1 MRSAP
6 SPAPNEAPPN
16 AAPAESTAQRPMD
29 IALAGLVALAVAM
42 GIGRFAF
49 TPLLPMMLHDGLL
62 DLPGASWL
70 ASANYFGYLVG
81 AVLCTLQPWLWARLR
96 VLPLFAFVTLV
107 RGGLVA
113 TGLLTL
119 AMAWPAPAA
128 WPVLRFAAGVT
139 SAVVFVYTSGWCM
152 ARLARL
158 GVPALSGMIYMG
170 PGAGIVL
177 SGLAASAMTAWH
189 WRAAA
194 GWGLFGLL
202 AWVLAALVWRTLR
215 GSDERLHAG
224 APAAGQTGSGASAPP
239 QGRAEMAWLALAYG
253 LAGFGYIIT
262 ATFLPV
268 IARTALPGSAWLDMF
283 WPIFGLGVMGGALLV
298 SRLPHGGD
306 FRLRLIVCYVLQA
319 AGVVASLYSPSLGG
333 FVLGSVLLG
342 LPFTA
347 ITFFAMHEVRRLRP
361 AQAASFIGLL
371 TAVYGVGQILGPAL
385 VALLLRRLPDA
396 AAGFTLSLEVAAG
409 ALLAGALIYAGMV
422 WAYPLKA
429 AAVSGGAQA

>member
-1 MRSAP
+1 
-6 SPAPNEAPPN
+6 
-16 AAPAESTAQRPMD
+16 MD

-194 GWGLFGLL
+194 GWVLFGLL
-202 AWVLAALVWRTLR
+202 AWVLAASVWRTLR
-215 GSDERLHAG
+215 GGDERLHAG
-224 APAAGQTGSGASAPP
+224 APAAGQTGSGVSTPP

-268 IARTALPGSAWLDMF
+268 IARTALPGSAWLDLF
-283 WPIFGLGVMGGALLV
+283 WPMFGLGVMAGALLV

-319 AGVVASLYSPSLGG
+319 AGVAASLYSPSLAG

-342 LPFTA
+342 VPFTA

-371 TAVYGVGQILGPAL
+371 TAMYGVGQILGPAL

-396 AAGFTLSLEVAAG
+396 AAGFALSLEVAAG
-409 ALLAGALIYAGMV
+409 ALIIGALIYAGMV
-422 WAYPLKA
+422 WAYPMR
-429 AAVSGGAQA
+429 QAKS